1 MQLLFRLTFQVTSV
15 ITMNTSSWVGINKDF
30 PNFETVFNGSMRLI
44 ILKQAGGF
52 FLWLVGWFLFS
63 RYLYP
68 CVLEDM

>member
-44 ILKQAGGF
+44 ILKQAGVF
-52 FLWLVGWFLFS
+52 FFVVGWLVFVFQIPISL
-63 RYLYP
+63 
-68 CVLEDM
+68 CA